1 MGGILA
7 REGHLG
13 MRPRYRESRR
23 ISISKPSSVSM
34 QELTS
39 LTVANKPARERTGR
53 CIARDED
60 GAAQSD
66 YRSPT
71 LRCG

>member
-13 MRPRYRESRR
+13 MRYRELRR

-34 QELTS
+34 QKLTC
-39 LTVANKPARERTGR
+39 LIVANKPARERTGR
-53 CIARDED
+53 HMARDED

>member
-13 MRPRYRESRR
+13 MRPHYRELRR
-23 ISISKPSSVSM
+23 ISISKP
-34 QELTS
+34 
-39 LTVANKPARERTGR
+39 KRTGR
-53 CIARDED
+53 RIARDED
-60 GAAQSD
+60 RAAQSD

-71 LRCG
+71 LCCGWIGLILQ